1 MSDPIYRKGI
11 LSEPLDLDGDS
22 PQRRRPSPT
31 IPATPGLEIE
41 VRGRNLWGAVVGC
54 DSSFVTIRDRHGR
67 DHRVRLVPGG
77 FDVQGRQVS
86 LTRATASTTAA
97 ASRTAS
103 GSVAMPDAPARIAR
117 ASRIYVEGTHDAEL
131 VEKVWGDDLRVEG
144 VVVEPLH
151 GADDL
156 VEIVRTFGPRP
167 GRRLGVL
174 LDHLV
179 DDSKERRIA
188 DGVDHPDV
196 LITGHPFVDIW
207 AAVKPTAVGI
217 EAWPEIP
224 KGRPWKDGVCEA
236 LGVDDPRRFW
246 KRILGSV
253 SSYVDLQPELVGAV
267 ERLIDFV
274 TEPA

>member
-1 MSDPIYRKGI
+1 VSDPIYRKGI

-22 PQRRRPSPT
+22 PRRRRPSPT
-31 IPATPGLEIE
+31 VPATPGLEVE

-103 GSVAMPDAPARIAR
+103 GSVAVPDAPARIAR
-117 ASRIYVEGTHDAEL
+117 ASRIYVEGIHDAEL

-207 AAVKPTAVGI
+207 AAVKPTVVGI
-217 EAWPEIP
+217 AEWPEIP

-246 KRILGSV
+246 KRILDSV
-253 SSYVDLQPELVGAV
+253 SSYADLQPELVGAV
-267 ERLIDFV
+267 EQLIDFV
-274 TEPA
+274 TEPT